1 MLRKKNN
8 NISTGSVDTLIGN
21 NAVFEG
27 TMTTSGLL
35 RVDGK
40 YTGDINVKGDII
52 IGSDGIV
59 NGNITTNNIE
69 ISGKVM
75 GNIVTSGQLKICSSG
90 TVNGDINVKSFI
102 VEDKAIFE
110 GQCTMTSP
118 TPVTTDKDKTE
129 KAK

>member
-1 MLRKKNN
+1 MLRKKN
-8 NISTGSVDTLIGN
+8 NISTGSVDTLIGKN
-21 NAVFEG
+21 SVFEG
-27 TMTTSGLL
+27 KMTTSGLL

-52 IGSDGIV
+52 IGVEGIV
-59 NGNITTNNIE
+59 SGNITSNNIE
-69 ISGKVM
+69 ISGKVI
-75 GNIVTSGQLKICSSG
+75 GNIVTSEQLKICSSG

-110 GQCTMTSP
+110 GQCSMTSP
-118 TPVTTDKDKTE
+118 TPAKEEKTE